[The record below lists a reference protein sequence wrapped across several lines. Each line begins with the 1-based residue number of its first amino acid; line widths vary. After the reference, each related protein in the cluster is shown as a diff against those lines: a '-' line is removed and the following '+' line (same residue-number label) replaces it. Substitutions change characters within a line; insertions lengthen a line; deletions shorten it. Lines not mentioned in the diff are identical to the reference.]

1 MIGKTIS
8 HYKILEDIRGEK
20 RFKKLMERVKHEREN
35 FEV

>member
-8 HYKILEDIRGEK
+8 HYKILEDIRGET
-20 RFKKLMERVKHEREN
+20 RFKKLMEKVKYEWEN